1 MIFTKAQWA
10 INQRQ
15 SEEATLSSFE
25 AIRNN
30 FMRGTVG
37 KAIRPWF
44 VVDFTKILPTEATM
58 FGFEIE
64 TGFGTVAAQQETM
77 QWLWDNTDYVTADM
91 EGCGERPTEITFPPL
106 TLAELDEDNQLK
118 QWLAYNA
125 ALPVS
130 RQAKFNTV
138 TTRTPRGGVVGTHVN
153 ISTAAYR
160 QAIPVV
166 RAEVANTLARFF
178 GNLDADRRLHL
189 YGRQPYTEGVAQRRG
204 GNGDAA
210 DRIEFKMFHSTTHI
224 EQFNNYC
231 KVAKR
236 LAEIIDSLVANPQ
249 QQLNVAATFDYLTI
263 DLDGRSVIAADNS
276 AQYPEAWRNGYQ
288 NMRTQVAA

>member
-10 INQRQ
+10 LNQR
-15 SEEATLSSFE
+15 STEEATVASFE
-25 AIRNN
+25 AVKNN
-30 FMRGTVG
+30 FMRGRVG
-37 KAIRPWF
+37 KSIRPWF

-64 TGFGTVAAQQETM
+64 TGFSSQVAQQATM
-77 QWLWDNTDYVTADM
+77 EWLWDNTDYVTADC
-91 EGCGERPTEITFPPL
+91 EGCSDLPTEITFPPL

-130 RQAKFNTV
+130 QQARFNAV
-138 TTRTPRGGVVGTHVN
+138 TTRAPRGGVVGTHVN

-160 QAIPVV
+160 QANAA
-166 RAEVANTLARFF
+166 RRSDVASWLSNFF
-178 GNLDADRRLHL
+178 ANLDPDRRLHL

-236 LAEIIDSLVANPQ
+236 LAEIIDRLVATP
-249 QQLNVAATFDYLTI
+249 QQLNVADTFDYLTQ
-263 DLDGRSVIAADNS
+263 DLDGRSVIAATNA
-276 AQYPEAWRNGYQ
+276 AQYPAQWRRGYQ
-288 NMRTQVAA
+288 DVRAQAAA

>member
-10 INQRQ
+10 LNQRNT
-15 SEEATLSSFE
+15 EEATLASFE

-30 FMRGTVG
+30 FMRGSVG
-37 KAIRPWF
+37 KSIRPWF

-64 TGFGTVAAQQETM
+64 TGFSSQAAQQATM
-77 QWLWDNTDYVTADM
+77 EWLWDNTDYVTADC
-91 EGCGERPTEITFPPL
+91 EGCSDRPTEITFPPL

-125 ALPVS
+125 SLPDS
-130 RQAKFNTV
+130 RQARFNQV
-138 TTRTPRGGVVGTHVN
+138 TTRAPRGGVVGTHVN

-160 QAIPVV
+160 QATAD
-166 RAEVANTLARFF
+166 RRSEVANILSLFF
-178 GNLDADRRLHL
+178 ANLDVDRRLHL
-189 YGRQPYTEGVAQRRG
+189 YGRQPYTEGVAMRRG

-236 LAEIIDSLVANPQ
+236 LAEIIDRLVVTP
-249 QQLNVAATFDYLTI
+249 QQLNVAATFDYLTQ

-276 AQYPEAWRNGYQ
+276 AQYPAAWRLGYQ
-288 NMRTQVAA
+288 DARAQVAA